1 MIITVTS
8 HKGGVGKTVTA
19 IHIAGHLAEMHGPGS
34 TALVDLDPNGSA
46 LTWAGDGHL
55 PFRVLDDDDRV
66 ESEEF
71 VVYDSQGRLRD
82 EDLEVVA
89 EGSDLMVLATTAR
102 QSSVDALLLLQEDIE
117 ELDLGTKY
125 KVLLTMVPWWNP
137 RRSKSLQQELRELR
151 IPVFDSSIPFR
162 EAVEDAWDAGV
173 LVKDVR
179 RRNAREVWEA
189 YGKVSVEV
197 LRGL

>member
-19 IHIAGHLAEMHGPGS
+19 VHLAGHLAEMHGPES
-34 TALVDLDPNGSA
+34 TVLVDLDPNGSA
-46 LTWAGDGHL
+46 LTWAAEGHL
-55 PFRVLDDDDRV
+55 PFRVLDDDEGV
-66 ESEEF
+66 GEEEF

-82 EDLEVVA
+82 EDLELVA

-102 QSSVDALLLLQEDIE
+102 QSSVDALLLLKEDIE
-117 ELDLGTKY
+117 DLDLGTNY

-137 RRSKSLQQELRELR
+137 RRSKSLQREMR
-151 IPVFDSSIPFR
+151 QSEIPVFESRIPFR

-189 YGKVSVEV
+189 YGKVSEEV
-197 LRGL
+197 LSGT